1 MGQLDSSLPVRSCI
15 SCRKRAN
22 PSALIRVVL
31 VDGKVIPD
39 LKGGA
44 AGRGA
49 WLHKKC
55 AEVAIAR
62 NAFRFAFKQEEAV
75 DVSELLKFHSS
86 TNYQTNGYESYETQ
100 MSSLEL

>member
-1 MGQLDSSLPVRSCI
+1 MSQLDLTLPVRSCI

-49 WLHKKC
+49 WFHRKC

-75 DVSELLKFHSS
+75 DVSELLKFLQQ
-86 TNYQTNGYESYETQ
+86 Y
-100 MSSLEL
+100 

>member
-1 MGQLDSSLPVRSCI
+1 MRSKHGSDTIKPLDLTLPVRSCI

-39 LKGGA
+39 IKGGA

-55 AEVAIAR
+55 AEVTIAR
-62 NAFRFAFKQEEAV
+62 NAFRFAFKQDVAV
-75 DVSELLKFHSS
+75 DVSELLKF
-86 TNYQTNGYESYETQ
+86 
-100 MSSLEL
+100 LEDQSD

>member
-1 MGQLDSSLPVRSCI
+1 MRSKQGLDTIGPLDPSLPVRSCI

-22 PSALIRVVL
+22 PAALIRVVL

-55 AEVAIAR
+55 AEVAISR
-62 NAFRFAFKQEEAV
+62 GAFVFAFKTNKAQTEAV
-75 DVSELLKFHSS
+75 DVSELLKFLQS
-86 TNYQTNGYESYETQ
+86 
-100 MSSLEL
+100 

>member
-1 MGQLDSSLPVRSCI
+1 MRSKQGSDTIKPLDLTLPVRSCI
-15 SCRKRAN
+15 GCRKRAN

-62 NAFRFAFKQEEAV
+62 NAFVFAFKTNKAQEEAV
-75 DVSELLKFHSS
+75 DVSELLKFLQS
-86 TNYQTNGYESYETQ
+86 
-100 MSSLEL
+100 

>member
-1 MGQLDSSLPVRSCI
+1 MDTIGQLDVSLPVRSCI

-62 NAFRFAFKQEEAV
+62 NAFVFAFKTNKAQDAAV
-75 DVSELLKFHSS
+75 DVSELLKFLQS
-86 TNYQTNGYESYETQ
+86 
-100 MSSLEL
+100 

>member
-1 MGQLDSSLPVRSCI
+1 MSQLDLTLPVRSCI

-39 LKGGA
+39 IKGGA

-49 WLHKKC
+49 WLHKEC

-62 NAFRFAFKQEEAV
+62 NAFVYAFKTNKAQDGAI
-75 DVSELLKFHSS
+75 DVSELLKF
-86 TNYQTNGYESYETQ
+86 
-100 MSSLEL
+100 LEAQSN

>member
-1 MGQLDSSLPVRSCI
+1 MDTMGQLDSSLPVRSCI

-62 NAFRFAFKQEEAV
+62 NAFRFAFKQDDAV
-75 DVSELLKFHSS
+75 DVSELLKFLQQ
-86 TNYQTNGYESYETQ
+86 Y
-100 MSSLEL
+100 

>member
-1 MGQLDSSLPVRSCI
+1 
-15 SCRKRAN
+15 
-22 PSALIRVVL
+22 VVL

-39 LKGGA
+39 IKGGA

-62 NAFRFAFKQEEAV
+62 NAFHFAFKTNKAQTEAV
-75 DVSELLKFHSS
+75 DVSELLNF
-86 TNYQTNGYESYETQ
+86 
-100 MSSLEL
+100 LEAQSN

>member
-1 MGQLDSSLPVRSCI
+1 MSQLDSSLPVRSCI

-22 PSALIRVVL
+22 PAALIRVVL

-55 AEVAIAR
+55 AEVAISR
-62 NAFRFAFKQEEAV
+62 GAFVFAFKTNKAQTEAV
-75 DVSELLKFHSS
+75 DVSELLKFLQS
-86 TNYQTNGYESYETQ
+86 
-100 MSSLEL
+100 

>member
-1 MGQLDSSLPVRSCI
+1 MRSEQGSDTIKPLDLTLPVRSCI

-31 VDGKVIPD
+31 VAGKVIPD
-39 LKGGA
+39 IKGGA

-62 NAFRFAFKQEEAV
+62 NAFRFAFKQDQAV
-75 DVSELLKFHSS
+75 DLSELLKF
-86 TNYQTNGYESYETQ
+86 
-100 MSSLEL
+100 LEGQSN

>member
-1 MGQLDSSLPVRSCI
+1 MSQLDSSLPVRSCI

-62 NAFRFAFKQEEAV
+62 NAFVFAFKTNKVQTEPV
-75 DVSELLKFHSS
+75 DVSEHLKFLQS
-86 TNYQTNGYESYETQ
+86 
-100 MSSLEL
+100 

>member
-1 MGQLDSSLPVRSCI
+1 MSQLDLSLPVRSCI

-31 VDGKVIPD
+31 IDGKVIPD

-44 AGRGA
+44 TGRGA

-62 NAFRFAFKQEEAV
+62 NAFRFAFRQEDAV
-75 DVSELLKFHSS
+75 DVSELLKFLQQ
-86 TNYQTNGYESYETQ
+86 Y
-100 MSSLEL
+100 

>member
-1 MGQLDSSLPVRSCI
+1 MSQLDLSLPVRSCI

-31 VDGKVIPD
+31 IDGKVIPD
-39 LKGGA
+39 LKGSA

-62 NAFRFAFKQEEAV
+62 NAFRFAFKQEDAV
-75 DVSELLKFHSS
+75 DVSELLKFLQQ
-86 TNYQTNGYESYETQ
+86 Y
-100 MSSLEL
+100 

>member
-1 MGQLDSSLPVRSCI
+1 MSQLDSSLPVRSCI
-15 SCRKRAN
+15 GCRKRAN

-62 NAFRFAFKQEEAV
+62 NAFVFAFKTNKAQTEAV
-75 DVSELLKFHSS
+75 DVSELLKFLQS
-86 TNYQTNGYESYETQ
+86 
-100 MSSLEL
+100 

>member
-1 MGQLDSSLPVRSCI
+1 MRSEQGSDTIKPLDETLPVRSCI

-31 VDGKVIPD
+31 VAGKVIPD
-39 LKGGA
+39 IKGGA

-49 WLHKKC
+49 WLHMKC

-62 NAFRFAFKQEEAV
+62 NAFRFAFKQDEAV
-75 DVSELLKFHSS
+75 DLSELLKF
-86 TNYQTNGYESYETQ
+86 
-100 MSSLEL
+100 LEGQSN

>member
-1 MGQLDSSLPVRSCI
+1 MSQLDSSLPVRSCI

-55 AEVAIAR
+55 AEVAISR
-62 NAFRFAFKQEEAV
+62 GAFVFAFKTNKAQTDAV
-75 DVSELLKFHSS
+75 DVSELLKFLQQ
-86 TNYQTNGYESYETQ
+86 Y
-100 MSSLEL
+100 

>member
-1 MGQLDSSLPVRSCI
+1 MSQLDLTLPVRSCI

-62 NAFRFAFKQEEAV
+62 NAFRFAFKQDDAV
-75 DVSELLKFHSS
+75 DVSELLKFLQQ
-86 TNYQTNGYESYETQ
+86 Y
-100 MSSLEL
+100 

>member
-1 MGQLDSSLPVRSCI
+1 MDTMSQLDLSLPVRSCI
-15 SCRKRAN
+15 SCRKWAN

-75 DVSELLKFHSS
+75 DVSELLKFLQS
-86 TNYQTNGYESYETQ
+86 
-100 MSSLEL
+100 

>member
-1 MGQLDSSLPVRSCI
+1 MDTMGQLDSSLPVRSCI
-15 SCRKRAN
+15 SCRRRAN

-75 DVSELLKFHSS
+75 DVSELLKFLQQ
-86 TNYQTNGYESYETQ
+86 Y
-100 MSSLEL
+100 

>member
-1 MGQLDSSLPVRSCI
+1 LDTMSQLDLSLPVRSCI

-75 DVSELLKFHSS
+75 DVSELLKF
-86 TNYQTNGYESYETQ
+86 
-100 MSSLEL
+100 L

>member
-1 MGQLDSSLPVRSCI
+1 MSRLDLSLPVRSCI

-49 WLHKKC
+49 WIHKKC

-75 DVSELLKFHSS
+75 DVSELLKFLQS
-86 TNYQTNGYESYETQ
+86 
-100 MSSLEL
+100 

>member
-1 MGQLDSSLPVRSCI
+1 MRSKQGSDTIKPLDLTLPVRSCI
-15 SCRKRAN
+15 GCRKRAN

-55 AEVAIAR
+55 
-62 NAFRFAFKQEEAV
+62 
-75 DVSELLKFHSS
+75 
-86 TNYQTNGYESYETQ
+86 
-100 MSSLEL
+100 

>member
-1 MGQLDSSLPVRSCI
+1 MRSKHGSDTIKPLDLTLPVRSCI

-31 VDGKVIPD
+31 VDGRVIPD

-55 AEVAIAR
+55 AEVTIAR
-62 NAFRFAFKQEEAV
+62 NAFRFAFKQDVAV
-75 DVSELLKFHSS
+75 DVSELLKF
-86 TNYQTNGYESYETQ
+86 
-100 MSSLEL
+100 LEAQSN

>member
-1 MGQLDSSLPVRSCI
+1 MSQLDSSLPVRSCI

-75 DVSELLKFHSS
+75 DVSELLNFLQS
-86 TNYQTNGYESYETQ
+86 
-100 MSSLEL
+100 

>member
-1 MGQLDSSLPVRSCI
+1 
-15 SCRKRAN
+15 
-22 PSALIRVVL
+22 VVL

-39 LKGGA
+39 IKGGA

-62 NAFRFAFKQEEAV
+62 NAFVYAFKANKAQDSAV
-75 DVSELLKFHSS
+75 DVSELLKFLQ
-86 TNYQTNGYESYETQ
+86 N
-100 MSSLEL
+100 

>member
-1 MGQLDSSLPVRSCI
+1 MSPLDLSLPVRSCI

-62 NAFRFAFKQEEAV
+62 NAFRFAFKQDDAV
-75 DVSELLKFHSS
+75 DVSELLKFLQQ
-86 TNYQTNGYESYETQ
+86 Y
-100 MSSLEL
+100 

>member
-1 MGQLDSSLPVRSCI
+1 MRSKQGSDTIKPLDETLPVRSCI

-39 LKGGA
+39 IKGGA

-49 WLHKKC
+49 WLHKEC

-62 NAFRFAFKQEEAV
+62 NAFRVASKQVAAV
-75 DVSELLKFHSS
+75 DVSELLKFLESHS
-86 TNYQTNGYESYETQ
+86 N
-100 MSSLEL
+100 